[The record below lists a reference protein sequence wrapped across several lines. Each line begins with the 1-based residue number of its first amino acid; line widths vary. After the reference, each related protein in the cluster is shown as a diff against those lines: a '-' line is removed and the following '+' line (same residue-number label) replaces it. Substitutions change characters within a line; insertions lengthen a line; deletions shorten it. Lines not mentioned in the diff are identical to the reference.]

1 LKALK
6 FRDIRQDWY
15 YSNQLLPRLIRN
27 SINHGDHIRFVGFP
41 RQWLP
46 FFEYYGL
53 AWRDCAQPRD
63 HMPIVSEISDD
74 QFALFCRAAKAA
86 GTLRSLVESISAL
99 DPLIADLLYIVDHS
113 VKISNVSTLEHTD
126 RDKKMIRLSSW
137 QAYGRPEILQFEA
150 AVDQVRK
157 SKSVA
162 ILLPCSRK
170 RPYGESRTH
179 QKIWKALN
187 ELGYERERVDQ
198 LVVTSLGIVP
208 EVLWSHPAVMGYDAG
223 VPDIYR
229 ILRLAR
235 RFFGRN
241 PYRRIVN
248 CLQFAPY
255 TDIFRILQR
264 EKIVKHLSYCLVG
277 KSRQFYLKA

>member
-1 LKALK
+1 MKELK

-27 SINHGDHIRFVGFP
+27 SINGVDHIRFVGFP
-41 RQWLP
+41 RQCIP
-46 FFEYYGL
+46 VFEYYGL
-53 AWRDCAQPRD
+53 AWRECSQPREY
-63 HMPIVSEISDD
+63 MPIVSEISDGK
-74 QFALFCRAAKAA
+74 FALFCQAAKNA
-86 GTLRSLVESISAL
+86 GTLRSLVESISVL

-113 VKISNVSTLEHTD
+113 VKIPDVPILEYTD
-126 RDKKMIRLSSW
+126 RGKKMIRLSSW
-137 QAYGRPEILQFEA
+137 QAYGRPEILQFEE
-150 AVDQVRK
+150 AVDQAWK

-162 ILLPCSRK
+162 VLLPCSRK
-170 RPYGESRTH
+170 RPYRDSRTH
-179 QKIWKALN
+179 QKIWKALK
-187 ELGYERERVDQ
+187 ELGYEQKRVDQ
-198 LVVTSLGIVP
+198 VVVTSLGIVP
-208 EVLWSHPAVMGYDAG
+208 EVLWDHPLVMAYDAG

-229 ILRLAR
+229 VLRLAR

-241 PYRRIVN
+241 PYTRIVD

-255 TDIFRILQR
+255 SDIFRILQR